1 MPTRDPSPSVPEPR
15 SEPPRRDAADRAA
28 PAPRRGTVGPP
39 TRALEARA
47 GQALWPVQ
55 NRMAYYGDEPLAVER
70 ALGSRLWDVEGHEYL
85 DFFGGIL
92 TVSVGHANP
101 EVADAIE
108 RQLRTVQHTSTLYL
122 NEITVRVAERI
133 AAIAPGRLT
142 RSFFTS
148 SGSEA
153 NETAILA
160 ARAYTG
166 RSEVIAL
173 RHAYAG
179 RTATAMSVTAHA
191 PWRLGGVFDGAIKHV
206 RSPYAY
212 RAPAGLDEER
222 LLDLC
227 VEDLE
232 ETIATCT
239 SGKIAAFMAE
249 PIQGVGGFVV
259 APRDYFRRIEPVVR
273 EAGGI
278 LIVDEVQTGWGR
290 TGGAWCGI
298 EHWGVEPDVM
308 TFAKGIANG
317 FPVGCTIATDEVA
330 EAVQGLTLATFGGN
344 PLAMAATLATLDVIE
359 RHDLPANA
367 ERQGARLRAH
377 LDALARQHPWI
388 GEVRGMGLMQAL
400 EIVVPDGGRTPDPQR
415 TSALLAAA
423 RRHGLLIG
431 KGGLYGNAVRIAP
444 MLNVTADDV
453 DLGAERLGD
462 AAREVAPA

>member
-15 SEPPRRDAADRAA
+15 ADAPGAGVPERGA
-28 PAPRRGTVGPP
+28 PAARPGTVGPA

-47 GQALWPVQ
+47 GQVLWPVQ
-55 NRMAYYGDEPLAVER
+55 NRMTYYPGAPLAVAR
-70 ALGSRLWDVEGHEYL
+70 AEGSRLWDVEGHQYL

-101 EVADAIE
+101 EVAEAVE
-108 RQLRTVQHTSTLYL
+108 RQLGTVQHTSTLYL
-122 NEITVRVAERI
+122 NEITVRAAERI
-133 AAIAPGRLT
+133 AEIAPGRLT

-191 PWRLGGVFDGAIKHV
+191 PWRLGGVFDGAIRHV
-206 RSPYAY
+206 RAPYAY
-212 RAPAGLDEER
+212 RAPVGLDEDR

-259 APRDYFRRIEPVVR
+259 APKDYFRRIEPVVR
-273 EAGGI
+273 AAGGI
-278 LIVDEVQTGWGR
+278 LIIDEVQTGWGR
-290 TGGAWCGI
+290 TGGRWCGI

-344 PLAMAATLATLDVIE
+344 PLAMAATLATIEVIE
-359 RHDLPANA
+359 KHDLPANA
-367 ERQGARLRAH
+367 ERQGARLRAR
-377 LDALARQHPWI
+377 LEDLAAKHPWI

-400 EIVVPDGGRTPDPQR
+400 EIVVPDGGRTPDPER
-415 TSALLAAA
+415 TAALMAAA

-444 MLNVTADDV
+444 MLNVSADDV

-462 AAREVAPA
+462 AAREVASA